1 MHIEQHMP
9 LAPLTSLRLGGPAR
23 YLARCTS
30 VEDLRESLAWAAER
44 GQPTHILGGGSNT
57 VFADAGFAGLV
68 VQVQLRG
75 VDITTE
81 GDTALVTAAAGE
93 DWDPLVARCVAADL
107 TGVECLSGIPGLV
120 GATPMQNVGAYGQE
134 VAESIV
140 EVRAI
145 ERDSLE
151 EVEFDNE
158 DCAFGYRTSRFKGVN
173 RDRFLITSVT
183 YRLPR
188 CRRPEIRYPELAR
201 RLQADGLDLDALDPG
216 RPASGAVRSV
226 VLAVRRGKSMVLDE
240 ADPNARSAGS
250 FFLNPTLS
258 DVQLESV
265 RQRWQERGED
275 PASVPV
281 FPVAEGLH
289 KVAAAWLVERSG
301 FLRGTRRG
309 TAGISEKHALALVSY
324 GDSAT
329 DLLALA
335 AEVVAAVE
343 KTFGV
348 TLERE
353 PVYVPRA

>member
-44 GQPTHILGGGSNT
+44 GQPTHVLGGGSNT

-68 VQVQLRG
+68 VHVQLRG

-151 EVEFDNE
+151 EVEFDHVGVFEYSDEEGTTAYDYQDKVPADVAEERKSTLMEIQRRVSLRKNE
-158 DCAFGYRTSRFKGVN
+158 RRIGQTLPVLVEAFDEESMLLMGRAAFQA
-173 RDRFLITSVT
+173 
-183 YRLPR
+183 
-188 CRRPEIRYPELAR
+188 PEI
-201 RLQADGLDLDALDPG
+201 DGQMIIEESDAQPGQILPLKIIRALEYDLIG
-216 RPASGAVRSV
+216 R
-226 VLAVRRGKSMVLDE
+226 
-240 ADPNARSAGS
+240 
-250 FFLNPTLS
+250 TLS
-258 DVQLESV
+258 
-265 RQRWQERGED
+265 
-275 PASVPV
+275 
-281 FPVAEGLH
+281 
-289 KVAAAWLVERSG
+289 
-301 FLRGTRRG
+301 
-309 TAGISEKHALALVSY
+309 
-324 GDSAT
+324 
-329 DLLALA
+329 
-335 AEVVAAVE
+335 
-343 KTFGV
+343 
-348 TLERE
+348 
-353 PVYVPRA
+353 